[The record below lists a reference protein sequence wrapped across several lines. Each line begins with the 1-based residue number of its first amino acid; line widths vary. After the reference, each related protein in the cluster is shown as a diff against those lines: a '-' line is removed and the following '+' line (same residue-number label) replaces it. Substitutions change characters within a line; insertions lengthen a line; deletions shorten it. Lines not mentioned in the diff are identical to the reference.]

1 MPKEGEV
8 GIMTLE
14 AAKEMGRRCVLNWLM
29 DVILNPAEAFNTYSY
44 EQQIELAH
52 DAIVLLK
59 EQETMMQC
67 IKGKCRVCPHCSNCD
82 VDEDGL
88 LKEQTPVKPVK
99 SKLSWEHGYNWDI
112 WDCGHCGSQLRSD
125 ANYCDRCGHKVNW
138 DDMEENDA

>member
-1 MPKEGEV
+1 
-8 GIMTLE
+8 
-14 AAKEMGRRCVLNWLM
+14 M
-29 DVILNPAEAFNTYSY
+29 DRDKV
-44 EQQIELAH
+44 
-52 DAIVLLK
+52 
-59 EQETMMQC
+59 
-67 IKGKCRVCPHCSNCD
+67 IKGLECCLWGSDWEKMCDECPYEATEEEKRQADWDCHLD
-82 VDEDGL
+82 QLRQDALTL